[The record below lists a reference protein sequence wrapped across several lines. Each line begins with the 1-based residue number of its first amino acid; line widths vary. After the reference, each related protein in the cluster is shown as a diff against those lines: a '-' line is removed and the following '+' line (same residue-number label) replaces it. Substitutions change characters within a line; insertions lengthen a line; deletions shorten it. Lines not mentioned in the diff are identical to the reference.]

1 MQSIEIIKIN
11 ELIFDRKQFLTIV
24 SIVFISNLIH
34 GLFCLIFF
42 NSFLV
47 FSPIVLGVTYAIS
60 IWSKLKKPVLNL
72 IIIATLFALTWFV
85 SSFIIRAMFK
95 IQFSPYS
102 SWRDYIGY
110 IKDIASSIFSSIA
123 IVLII
128 NHFSSIHF
136 KFLTILF
143 TSIFAVASLLVYS
156 SIRHNDEYSFLNIY
170 FIWQTFTSIPIAL
183 GLTLKSN
190 QPHKKLFSN
199 AIIYF
204 FIILIIAFRLFLSIF

>member
-1 MQSIEIIKIN
+1 MEIIKIN

-24 SIVFISNLIH
+24 SIVFISNLIN
-34 GLFCLIFF
+34 GLFCLVFL

-60 IWSKLKKPVLNL
+60 IWSKLKKPLLNL
-72 IIIATLFALTWFV
+72 IIIASLFALTWFV

-95 IQFSPYS
+95 IHFSPYS
-102 SWRDYIGY
+102 SWRDYNGY

-123 IVLII
+123 IVLIL

-136 KFLTILF
+136 KFLTILL
-143 TSIFAVASLLVYS
+143 TSIFAIVALIVYS
-156 SIRHNDEYSFLNIY
+156 SSHPNDEYSFFNIY

-183 GLTLKSN
+183 GLSLKTN
-190 QPHKKLFSN
+190 QPPKKIFSN

-204 FIILIIAFRLFLSIF
+204 FIILIIAFRLFLNIF